1 LTSTG
6 TRRLRLRRLGGNAD
20 RAPRDVTEGK
30 EMIEAELAGRA
41 ALIIVDDVWHP
52 WHSRAFDV
60 AKVGER
66 VQVLF
71 TTRFPEALPA
81 ASATTRIARLEPAE
95 AAEFLHR
102 LFPGGVPLAPEEL
115 TAVLDAAGGLRLALA
130 VLAATAKVEGSWDP
144 VLSRLDGLAVRFG
157 HGDDASSAQKALFVA
172 LDTLE
177 PDDRNLA
184 LMLGAFP
191 ADMSIPIG
199 LLAELWNIP
208 LPQANRLADT
218 LAAKDLVAWD
228 EDKLI
233 LHDHV
238 HDFLVLQGTAPTSD
252 VHLRLWELA
261 DEKRGRGWSA
271 LADEAPYLWDRL
283 AWHACRAGLNHATL
297 WAFVSHLEWLAE
309 RIRRQGA

>member
-1 LTSTG
+1 
-6 TRRLRLRRLGGNAD
+6 
-20 RAPRDVTEGK
+20 
-30 EMIEAELAGRA
+30 
-41 ALIIVDDVWHP
+41 
-52 WHSRAFDV
+52 
-60 AKVGER
+60 
-66 VQVLF
+66 
-71 TTRFPEALPA
+71 
-81 ASATTRIARLEPAE
+81 
-95 AAEFLHR
+95 
-102 LFPGGVPLAPEEL
+102 
-115 TAVLDAAGGLRLALA
+115 
-130 VLAATAKVEGSWDP
+130 
-144 VLSRLDGLAVRFG
+144 
-157 HGDDASSAQKALFVA
+157 
-172 LDTLE
+172 
-177 PDDRNLA
+177 
-184 LMLGAFP
+184 MLGAFP
-191 ADMSIPIG
+191 ADVSIPIG

-297 WAFVSHLEWLAE
+297 WVFVSDLEWLAE
-309 RIRRQGA
+309 RIRRQGASAAEQDVGRVCDFTALTDEAPLSQLRRVLRHGGLFDAASVGAGLRVSLMAWAEVVGLEHRAQRRIHGGSLPVPSPALAQTIRGHRSESWGVSMSWWHRPIRLRCDKRQWAGRQVRVHSQHGQRSAIPDR